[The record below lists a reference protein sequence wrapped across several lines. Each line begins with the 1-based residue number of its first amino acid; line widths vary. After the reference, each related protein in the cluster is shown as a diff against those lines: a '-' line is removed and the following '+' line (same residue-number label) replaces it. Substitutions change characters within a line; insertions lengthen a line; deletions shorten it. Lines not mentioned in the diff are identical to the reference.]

1 MALIAKLLAPF
12 ASAIRRMPGILGL
25 DGLFR
30 WIRRIYHGECI
41 LIDYYIDTDRQK
53 FTATKFYAR
62 FSEAQAYAA
71 GYVKGV
77 KVLDKFS
84 EIPFRSY
91 VRFHPDLPPVPSR
104 SLETASTL
112 YDHWKSNATAK
123 FLHGMMTKKTLAPIE
138 MKQLIMIGI
147 IAAAAA
153 AGILLLVF

>member
-1 MALIAKLLAPF
+1 MARPLRAFIRF
-12 ASAIRRMPGILGL
+12 MRAIGCALRIDRM
-25 DGLFR
+25 FV
-30 WIRRIYHGECI
+30 WIGRVIRGDRV
-41 LIDYYIDTDRQK
+41 LIDYYIDVESQK
-53 FTATKFYAR
+53 FSTNTYYAR
-62 FSEAQAYAA
+62 ISEAQAYAM

-77 KVLDKFS
+77 KMLDRFS
-84 EIPFRSY
+84 EIPFKSY
-91 VRFHPDLPPVPSR
+91 VRFHPDLPPVPSE

-112 YDHWKSNATAK
+112 YDHWRSNATAK